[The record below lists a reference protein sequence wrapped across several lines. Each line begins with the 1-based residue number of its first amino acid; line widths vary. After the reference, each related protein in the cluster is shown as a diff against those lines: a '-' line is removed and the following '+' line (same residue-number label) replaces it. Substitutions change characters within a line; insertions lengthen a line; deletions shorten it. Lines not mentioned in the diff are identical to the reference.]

1 LKDGGRRWVLGSFSF
16 AGFLVLFFVFLGGE
30 GFLGGIVM
38 GDGMVYEGVDLDG
51 ECRLWH
57 RV

>member
-1 LKDGGRRWVLGSFSF
+1 MGSFSF

-30 GFLGGIVM
+30 GCLGAVCDG
-38 GDGMVYEGVDLDG
+38 GGMVDEELRFVWDGFIGVG
-51 ECRLWH
+51 CRM